1 VIQAACD
8 QCGPTDLERMADP
21 ELAAQSPVLREVT
34 DNFVGGPV
42 AQHRETARLVSPLRY
57 VSPECP
63 PILVLHGEEDPTV
76 PVAESI
82 IFHQALTAAGVD
94 STLHVLPG
102 EGHGWDINLTR
113 DTIVAFFQRTL
124 A

>member
-21 ELAAQSPVLREVT
+21 GLAAQSPVLREVT

-42 AQHRETARLVSPLRY
+42 AEHRETARLVSPLQH
-57 VSPECP
+57 VSPDCP
-63 PILVLHGEEDPTV
+63 PILVLHGEDDPTV

-102 EGHGWDINLTR
+102 EAHGWDINLTR
-113 DTIVAFFQRTL
+113 DTIVTFFQRTL
-124 A
+124 G